1 MDYTPLWMKISSMG
15 ISKRKLSEMTGL
27 SSASVSYLG
36 RKAVR
41 SGTIDRICRALGCGV
56 EDVVRWVPD
65 GTVIERVSTR
75 PARSVPA
82 ENDGASENL
91 EKETFSRVQSSKPE
105 KAAKK
110 SSAKVPPKAPPEKYT
125 YAQKE
130 AAYSALGDKSFVP
143 MNAYLTE
150 HDVSYTALRDG
161 TGIDVGTLVS
171 FSSGSKVPSYDEAGR
186 IVRFLECRLS
196 DVCSYTEAST

>member
-65 GTVIERVSTR
+65 GTVVKPVDTR
-75 PARSVPA
+75 PARSDSGKK
-82 ENDGASENL
+82 DGASENL
-91 EKETFSRVQSSKPE
+91 EKETFSREQSSKPE
-105 KAAKK
+105 AKASKK
-110 SSAKVPPKAPPEKYT
+110 ASAKAPPEKYT

-143 MNAYLTE
+143 MNAYITE
-150 HDVSYTALRDG
+150 HDVSYTALRNG

-186 IVRFLECRLS
+186 IVRFLGCRLS
-196 DVCSYTEAST
+196 DVCSYTEAER